1 MSSDALYFP
10 FRLADCPPQPAALP
24 IELSEV
30 VCSHDSIYIAGV
42 YRFFLP
48 FLHINEGEKTLNY
61 TEYTHIERRESQKA
75 RKSQKAMRAY
85 R

>member
-1 MSSDALYFP
+1 MYAVHAESWSLCICSCNLVSSDVLYFP
-10 FRLADCPPQPAALP
+10 FRLADCPPQSAALP

-48 FLHINEGEKTLNY
+48 FLHINEGGKTLNY
-61 TEYTHIERRESQKA
+61 T
-75 RKSQKAMRAY
+75 
-85 R
+85 

>member
-1 MSSDALYFP
+1 MSSDVLYFP

-48 FLHINEGEKTLNY
+48 FLHINEGGETLNY
-61 TEYTHIERRESQKA
+61 T
-75 RKSQKAMRAY
+75 
-85 R
+85 